1 QVERITEQ
9 TVKAID
15 YRGFFV
21 TRTMTDKSEEIARL
35 INDASL
41 NATAAV
47 TRTLGQM
54 QEGAHG
60 VTEAAKSS
68 IVRTLEEL
76 QRATQ
81 GAIEESRQTAAAT
94 VAEMTETHTM
104 LRSDST
110 ALFERLPEANILLQE
125 VLSGAHENM
134 SSIEHTMATRVSE
147 FVGAMTDLS
156 SKSGATATKVE
167 QHLGNFNNTT
177 AKVLVQLGDLADQF
191 SSQGQVLADA

>member
-1 QVERITEQ
+1 MTE
-9 TVKAID
+9 
-15 YRGFFV
+15 
-21 TRTMTDKSEEIARL
+21 KSEEIARL

-54 QEGAHG
+54 QEGAQG

-76 QRATQ
+76 QRATKD
-81 GAIEESRQTAAAT
+81 AIEESKQTTVAT
-94 VAEMTETHTM
+94 VAEMMETHTM

-110 ALFERLPEANILLQE
+110 ALFERLREANILLQE

-147 FVGAMTDLS
+147 FVAAMTDLS
-156 SKSGATATKVE
+156 SKSGTAAATTVGATPPNDGFFDPTATY
-167 QHLGNFNNTT
+167 LGGVAPASAGGGNIPRYSGWTT
-177 AKVLVQLGDLADQF
+177 P
-191 SSQGQVLADA
+191 